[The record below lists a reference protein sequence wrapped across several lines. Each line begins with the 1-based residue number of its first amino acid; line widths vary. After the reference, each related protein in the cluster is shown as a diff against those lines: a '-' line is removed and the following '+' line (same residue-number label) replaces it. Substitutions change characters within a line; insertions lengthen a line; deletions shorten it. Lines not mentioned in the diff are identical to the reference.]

1 MTSFDV
7 HQHLW
12 PEQLIRALEA
22 REDLPRLRGTVL
34 ELQEG
39 SFETELGDHEL
50 DARIALLDRHE
61 IDVAVVSLQP
71 TVACDLQPDLADAY
85 HEGVLELVAASAGR
99 LTALACAERRE
110 GFVGACVSAR
120 RLIAGVDELA
130 GELIESGEVLFVHPG
145 YPDPAPANAPFWWS
159 ALVDY
164 TAQMQAAFAA
174 WVARGAAENPAL
186 KVVFA
191 VLAGGAPFQLERLAA
206 RGDITAVPENT
217 YFDTASYGARALQLT
232 AESCGSDR
240 LLFGSDAPVMDPQV
254 TLKGLEEAGLTEAA
268 LRENPG
274 RLFA

>member
-1 MTSFDV
+1 MTSFDI

-12 PEQLIRALEA
+12 PEQVIRALEA
-22 REDLPRLRGTVL
+22 RQELPRLRGTVL

-39 SFETELGDHEL
+39 SFETDLGEHEL

-85 HEGVLELVAASAGR
+85 HEGMLELVAASGGR
-99 LTALACAERRE
+99 LAALACAQRRE

-120 RLIAGVDELA
+120 RVIAGVDELA
-130 GELIESGEVLFVHPG
+130 SELIESGEVLFVHPG

-174 WVARGAAENPAL
+174 WVARGAAENPEL
-186 KVVFA
+186 KIVFA

-206 RGDITAVPENT
+206 RGDVTEVPENT
-217 YFDTASYGARALQLT
+217 YFDTASYGARALRLT

-240 LLFGSDAPVMDPQV
+240 LLFGSDAPVMDPSV
-254 TLKGLEEAGLTEAA
+254 TLRGLEDAGLTEAA

-274 RLFA
+274 RLFT

>member
-1 MTSFDV
+1 MTSFDI

-22 REDLPRLRGTVL
+22 RQELPRLRGTVL

-39 SFETELGDHEL
+39 SFETNLGEHEL

-61 IDVAVVSLQP
+61 IDVAVVSFQP

-85 HEGVLELVAASAGR
+85 HEGMLELVAAAGGR
-99 LTALACAERRE
+99 LAALACAQRRE

-120 RLIAGVDELA
+120 RVIAGVDELA
-130 GELIESGEVLFVHPG
+130 GELIEAGEVLFVHPG

-164 TAQMQAAFAA
+164 TAQMQAAFAV
-174 WVARGAAENPAL
+174 W
-186 KVVFA
+186 
-191 VLAGGAPFQLERLAA
+191 LAGGAAKNPGLKIVFAILAGGVPFQLERLAA
-206 RGDITAVPENT
+206 RGDVTEMPEST
-217 YFDTASYGARALQLT
+217 YFDTASYGARALRLT

-240 LLFGSDAPVMDPQV
+240 LLFGSDAPVMDPGV
-254 TLKGLEEAGLTEAA
+254 TLRGLEEAGLTEAA

-274 RLFA
+274 RLLA

>member
-22 REDLPRLRGTVL
+22 RQDLPRLHGTVL

-39 SFETELGDHEL
+39 SFETDLREHEL
-50 DARIALLDRHE
+50 DTRIALLDRYE

-71 TVACDLQPDLADAY
+71 TVACDLQPDLAEAY
-85 HEGVLELVAASAGR
+85 HEGVLELVAAAGGR
-99 LTALACAERRE
+99 LAALACAQRRE
-110 GFVGACVSAR
+110 GFVGACISAR
-120 RLIAGVDELA
+120 RVIAGVDELA
-130 GELIESGEVLFVHPG
+130 EELIEAGEVLFVHPG
-145 YPDPAPANAPFWWS
+145 YPDPPPANAPFWWS

-174 WVARGAAENPAL
+174 WVAGGAAKTPGL
-186 KVVFA
+186 KIVFA

-206 RGDITAVPENT
+206 RGDVAEVPENT
-217 YFDTASYGARALQLT
+217 YFDTSSYGARALRLT
-232 AESCGSDR
+232 AEACGSDR
-240 LLFGSDAPVMDPQV
+240 LLFGSDAPVMDPEV
-254 TLKGLEEAGLTEAA
+254 TLTGLEDAGLTEAA